1 MQEVLD
7 NNIRP
12 IPKGYVK
19 IIDREHKFYARYG
32 KVVKRGRISSSSK
45 GFITVNVKLLGGD
58 EDGEIIE
65 FRDTQIEQT
74 DLVHEAKVVNVA
86 GN

>member
-1 MQEVLD
+1 VLTL
-7 NNIRP
+7 NQ
-12 IPKGYVK
+12 
-19 IIDREHKFYARYG
+19 
-32 KVVKRGRISSSSK
+32 SSK

-65 FRDTQIEQT
+65 VRDTQIEQT